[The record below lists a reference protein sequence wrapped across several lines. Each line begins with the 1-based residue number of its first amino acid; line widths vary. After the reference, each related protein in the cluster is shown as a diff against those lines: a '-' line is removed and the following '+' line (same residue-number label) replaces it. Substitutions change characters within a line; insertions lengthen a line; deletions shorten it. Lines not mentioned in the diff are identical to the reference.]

1 MGGKQLA
8 TKELLSCQ
16 SGQKDGVSHDFW
28 ECHKQTNKQTQR
40 TGSRR
45 PTFLQPTESPSIR
58 FNCSSASMT
67 LMQKNSTFYIFDTN
81 IHPLNDTADYF
92 NAMDN
97 FNHPLYPWM
106 KNFCYPFLWYGSNRQ
121 DSLPAHRL
129 LTESPVWPSGKRA
142 TRTHRD
148 GLENKLFRK
157 MWSYTLEWCKES
169 PVSASP
175 PALTQKLIF
184 L

>member
-1 MGGKQLA
+1 MVYHMIFESA
-8 TKELLSCQ
+8 TN
-16 SGQKDGVSHDFW
+16 
-28 ECHKQTNKQTQR
+28 KQTNKHKELGLGGQL
-40 TGSRR
+40 
-45 PTFLQPTESPSIR
+45 F
-58 FNCSSASMT
+58 CSQQSHLLYDLTVQVLSMT